1 MLSRIFAE
9 SDQQLNINFG
19 YQCSVKQECSSKE
32 FPASRSSFS
41 FLSGAAI
48 SANATL
54 ANTNIGNGLLGMGI
68 LPNLDSPKT
77 FHKVASLTSLSSLD
91 VLSSSSKTNI
101 TSSIGSISSHGDFL
115 DSDMG
120 MFKSMSAP
128 ISGGF
133 LNVME
138 VQMAGGAAGE
148 DRVQAVCSEENGWL
162 FCAIFDGFNGRDA
175 ADFLAGTLYENIVLY
190 LNLSDSRIKDNDV
203 KNLGSV
209 YSNDFIQHF
218 IEDDNFH
225 KQTHLLANG
234 FNDLGVVH
242 DQEDESLPDS
252 FRCGIVNCLQLA
264 LAQAES
270 DFLHM
275 VEREMD
281 DRPDLVSIGSCVL
294 VVFLH
299 GSDLYTLSLGDS
311 RAILA
316 TSEQKNIDTKD
327 LEAIQLM
334 ECHSVDNEM
343 ERMRLLSEHPDD
355 PKTIVHGKVKGKL
368 RLTRAFG
375 VGYLKEVASIE
386 SICFMLVN
394 CNFYPLSKFCHLAF
408 FLNMQRKMNDALMGI
423 LQVPNLCSPPYI
435 STEPSVCVHRL
446 SEGDR
451 FVILASDGLFDFL
464 SNEEVVKL
472 VSSYILSSPTGD
484 PAKFLVEQLLSKA
497 AKMAGMVTH
506 Q

>member
-1 MLSRIFAE
+1 
-9 SDQQLNINFG
+9 
-19 YQCSVKQECSSKE
+19 
-32 FPASRSSFS
+32 
-41 FLSGAAI
+41 
-48 SANATL
+48 
-54 ANTNIGNGLLGMGI
+54 MGI

-101 TSSIGSISSHGDFL
+101 TSSIGSMSSH
-115 DSDMG
+115 
-120 MFKSMSAP
+120 
-128 ISGGF
+128 GF

-203 KNLGSV
+203 KNLGS
-209 YSNDFIQHF
+209 
-218 IEDDNFH
+218 
-225 KQTHLLANG
+225 
-234 FNDLGVVH
+234 GVVH
-242 DQEDESLPDS
+242 DQEDESLSDS
-252 FRCGIVNCLQLA
+252 FRCNIVNCLQQA

-299 GSDLYTLSLGDS
+299 GSYLYTLSLGDS

-316 TSEQKNIDTKD
+316 TSEQNNIDTKD

-334 ECHSVDNEM
+334 ECHSVDNKM
-343 ERMRLLSEHPDD
+343 ECIRLLSEHPDD

-375 VGYLKEVASIE
+375 VGYLKE
-386 SICFMLVN
+386 
-394 CNFYPLSKFCHLAF
+394 
-408 FLNMQRKMNDALMGI
+408 RKLNDALMGI

-435 STEPSVCVHRL
+435 STEPSISVHKL

-464 SNEEVVKL
+464 SNKEVVKL
-472 VSSYILSSPTGD
+472 VSSYIISSPTGD

-497 AKMAGMVTH
+497 AKMAGLSLADLLNIPAGMRRKYHDDVTVMVILLGSDSRTSTASTYL
-506 Q
+506 